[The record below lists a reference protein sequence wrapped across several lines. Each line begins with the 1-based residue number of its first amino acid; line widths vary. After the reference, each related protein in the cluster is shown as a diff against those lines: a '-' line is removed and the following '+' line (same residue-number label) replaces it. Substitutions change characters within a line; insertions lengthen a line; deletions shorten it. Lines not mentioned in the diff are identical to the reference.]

1 MLAFVKQELRVSNCE
16 VLDGQGNQAGMPDPR
31 PSCPRLLQM
40 QNGRNLS
47 GHNIEL
53 SCAADHSPGL
63 AVQSTELLLPCQSSR
78 RQLQR
83 FVIRRHL
90 HKPISV
96 TDLSVTVLGWLSTQY
111 RIRWRAGGQSQLL
124 NRLRTNSVSP
134 TSFSFSC
141 PKIHGLLSS
150 IGSVARLTAG

>member
-1 MLAFVKQELRVSNCE
+1 
-16 VLDGQGNQAGMPDPR
+16 
-31 PSCPRLLQM
+31 
-40 QNGRNLS
+40 
-47 GHNIEL
+47 
-53 SCAADHSPGL
+53 
-63 AVQSTELLLPCQSSR
+63 
-78 RQLQR
+78 
-83 FVIRRHL
+83 
-90 HKPISV
+90 
-96 TDLSVTVLGWLSTQY
+96 VLGWLSTQY